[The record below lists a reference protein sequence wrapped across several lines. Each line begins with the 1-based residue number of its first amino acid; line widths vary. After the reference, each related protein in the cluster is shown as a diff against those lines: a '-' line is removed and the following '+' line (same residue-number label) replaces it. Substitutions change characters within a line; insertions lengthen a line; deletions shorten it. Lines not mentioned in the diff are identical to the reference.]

1 MSSDD
6 DVLVG
11 QLGDRLAQLGR
22 AFRLIVTGGGTG
34 GHTYPALTT
43 ILELERRLGAHDSSL
58 EVLWIGTAGGLEA
71 RVAMQEGIRFAAV
84 PTGKLRRSSNPLR
97 MLSAQNVRDL
107 IRVPA
112 GVVKAREIVAEYR
125 ADVAL
130 STGGYVAVPV
140 GVAAK
145 LTGTPLI
152 VHEQTARLG
161 LANRL
166 LAHIATTVAVTSEFT
181 LPLLPTKASS
191 VVTGNPI
198 RPALFA
204 GDRAKGIAA
213 LGLPGF
219 DPGLPTVY
227 ITGGAQGSVQINTL
241 VLQILPWLLNLA
253 NVVHQCG
260 AISLEQLSTNATN
273 LRADLR
279 DRYWVKGYVGAEL
292 PDLLALAD
300 VVVSR
305 SGAGTIAELT
315 ALGKPAV
322 LIPYPTSAGNEQ
334 EHNARYLADADAAIA
349 LIKDQANPVQVKQ
362 ALLPLL
368 TSVDRRIHMARQ
380 AAALGRP
387 NAASRLV
394 DVILTAAKPST
405 GTVPAARSAS
415 VERDSAS
422 GA

>member
-1 MSSDD
+1 
-6 DVLVG
+6 
-11 QLGDRLAQLGR
+11 
-22 AFRLIVTGGGTG
+22 
-34 GHTYPALTT
+34 
-43 ILELERRLGAHDSSL
+43 
-58 EVLWIGTAGGLEA
+58 
-71 RVAMQEGIRFAAV
+71 
-84 PTGKLRRSSNPLR
+84 

-213 LGLPGF
+213 LGLPVPPRPAYRVLHRRR
-219 DPGLPTVY
+219 PG
-227 ITGGAQGSVQINTL
+227 QRQINTL

-300 VVVSR
+300 VVV
-305 SGAGTIAELT
+305 
-315 ALGKPAV
+315 
-322 LIPYPTSAGNEQ
+322 
-334 EHNARYLADADAAIA
+334 
-349 LIKDQANPVQVKQ
+349 
-362 ALLPLL
+362 
-368 TSVDRRIHMARQ
+368 
-380 AAALGRP
+380 
-387 NAASRLV
+387 
-394 DVILTAAKPST
+394 
-405 GTVPAARSAS
+405 
-415 VERDSAS
+415 
-422 GA
+422 